1 MDILITG
8 SWPINRRKT
17 RTRLTVVGNRSFQ
30 TLQSNKKWRSANQHS
45 ARTQNGWTTQF
56 PNKSRIG
63 ATCAGKWPI
72 RAPSHLARCTLSH

>member
-56 PNKSRIG
+56 PINRELE
-63 ATCAGKWPI
+63 
-72 RAPSHLARCTLSH
+72 RLAPENGLSALPHILPDVP